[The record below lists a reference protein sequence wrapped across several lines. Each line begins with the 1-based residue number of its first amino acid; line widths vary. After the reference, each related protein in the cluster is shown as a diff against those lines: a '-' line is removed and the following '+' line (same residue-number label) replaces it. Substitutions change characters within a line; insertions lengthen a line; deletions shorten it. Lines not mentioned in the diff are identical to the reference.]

1 MLLVSRKQI
10 SFIPMKKGQAEK
22 TTWPFGRD
30 SPTNCRAADLFS
42 AFRRRRDDN
51 LLVLRTSPKSQRRDQ
66 NGHYHDHF
74 QKFQSISPP
83 FAAGCSGLFRQGT
96 TGRQCFSQLIL
107 NVSQPGTRLILNS
120 RSCPRPWSPSPCVEH
135 KHQNSKQWPKQ
146 PRS

>member
-51 LLVLRTSPKSQRRDQ
+51 LLVLRTSPNAVTKTAITTIIFKNFNPNRLLSQQVAPVCLGREPRGSNAFLKFFEPRGRRL
-66 NGHYHDHF
+66 YF
-74 QKFQSISPP
+74 
-83 FAAGCSGLFRQGT
+83 
-96 TGRQCFSQLIL
+96 
-107 NVSQPGTRLILNS
+107 
-120 RSCPRPWSPSPCVEH
+120 E
-135 KHQNSKQWPKQ
+135 
-146 PRS
+146 